1 MIADNFADI
10 TPVAE
15 VRAVEKQQQAFTQLD
30 LGPSDVASGQTRFSA
45 LTERSPWPTAASG
58 TGEAIRGVSRADA
71 AISGVNLGAH
81 AGDIES
87 AASVRALMLARK
99 FGAGSS
105 REQDSRIEILT
116 ARLRKL
122 SPRVTDEQI
131 DFQAEMVSKVEAV
144 SSRLAELRERLSA
157 V

>member
-1 MIADNFADI
+1 MISDSFADI

-15 VRAVEKQQQAFTQLD
+15 VRPVEKQHMAFTQLD
-30 LGPSDVASGQTRFSA
+30 FGASAVASGQTRFSA
-45 LTERSPWPTAASG
+45 LAERSPWPTAVSG
-58 TGEAIRGVSRADA
+58 TGEATAGVSRADD
-71 AISGVNLGAH
+71 AIGSVNLSAH
-81 AGDIES
+81 TGDIES

-131 DFQAEMVSKVEAV
+131 EFQAEMVSKVEAV
-144 SSRLAELRERLSA
+144 SSKLAELRERLNS